1 MHNFLADLAALSLG
15 GAGAIALAALL
26 RQLTQTRYAARWRCW
41 VWLALCI
48 RLIIPFPLGNVIP
61 VHPILIEVPENI
73 VISTPQ
79 TLPEPAPVQPTA
91 GPETEMIQ
99 PEASLPD
106 QIVPPNLTRPEIR
119 LYDAL
124 GMLWSIGAASVLLWA
139 AAAHLR
145 FCAFLRRWGR
155 PVEDPELLDLYADL
169 THTMEIPEPPKLRIC
184 AGLAAPML
192 AGIFHHTILLPETPM
207 DRQSL
212 RHTLLHELSHFRR
225 KDIRLKT
232 LALAVC
238 ALHWFNPMVWYLNR
252 MIAQDTELACDE
264 ALLQFLPKEEYGAY
278 CRTILNSVQ
287 QIQQK
292 KGARQ

>member
-1 MHNFLADLAALSLG
+1 MDNFLGNLAALSLG
-15 GAGAIALAALL
+15 GAAAVAFGALL
-26 RQLTQTRYAARWRCW
+26 RQLTQTRYAAKWRCW
-41 VWLALCI
+41 VWLALCV
-48 RLIIPFPLGNVIP
+48 RLLFPVPLGNMLP
-61 VHPILIEVPENI
+61 FQPIFLDVPENI
-73 VISTPQ
+73 VITAPETVPESAPAPSAAVPEREPLRQ
-79 TLPEPAPVQPTA
+79 EATLPEPGKTS
-91 GPETEMIQ
+91 
-99 PEASLPD
+99 EAAH
-106 QIVPPNLTRPEIR
+106 PNIR
-119 LYDAL
+119 LYDVLAV
-124 GMLWSIGAASVLLWA
+124 LWAVGAAAVLLWA

-145 FCAFLRRWGR
+145 FCTFLRRWSR
-155 PVEDPELLDLYADL
+155 PVEDLELLELYADL
-169 THTMEIPEPPKLRIC
+169 THTMEIPEPPKLRLC

-212 RHTLLHELSHFRR
+212 SHTLLHELSHFRR

-287 QIQQK
+287 QIQQQ